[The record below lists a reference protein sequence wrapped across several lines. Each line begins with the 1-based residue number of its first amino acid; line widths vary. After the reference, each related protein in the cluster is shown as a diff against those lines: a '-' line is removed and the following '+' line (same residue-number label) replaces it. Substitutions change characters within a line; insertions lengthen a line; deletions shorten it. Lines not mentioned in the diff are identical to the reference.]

1 MIKPPDYVSGIKPY
15 IPGKPMEELER
26 ELGIKDSIK
35 LASNENPLGPSPL
48 AIKAIIDNLTS
59 SNSSNSL
66 NRYPDGSGYY
76 IKGALSNKLSVR
88 EDEII
93 LGNGSNELIDIA
105 VRTFLQP
112 GDEAVMAHPSFIV
125 YPMAV
130 QAAGG
135 KPVQIP
141 LKNYTHDLDLMV
153 DAVTSRTRIVF
164 IANPNNPTG
173 TITKRSEFDRLMERL
188 PEGIL
193 VVADEAY
200 YEYVTD
206 PDYADS
212 MKHFRDGRDILILR
226 TFSKIYGLA
235 GLRIG
240 YGIARQDI
248 ISEMNKLRPP
258 FNTNS
263 IAQNAALWAL
273 KDDNH
278 VKHTREINEQG
289 KKYLYRELDSLHLKY
304 IPTEAN
310 FIYIL
315 LGQESPS
322 PHPLRSPSNPSLIN
336 NPSSQPPLSKG
347 GKGGLSLFQGGVWG
361 DSGSLYNE
369 LLRQGVIVRTV
380 GPKEIRVTIGL
391 PEENRKFIEALK
403 KSLVSSH

>member
-1 MIKPPDYVSGIKPY
+1 MIKPPDYISDIKPY
-15 IPGKPMEELER
+15 IPGKPIEELER
-26 ELGIKDSIK
+26 EFGIKDSIK
-35 LASNENPLGPSPL
+35 LASNENPIGPSPL
-48 AIKAIIDNLTS
+48 AIKAIIGSLIS

-76 IKGALSNKLSVR
+76 IKKALSDKLSVG

-112 GDEAVMAHPSFIV
+112 DDEAVMAHPSFIV

-130 QAAGG
+130 QAGGG
-135 KPVQIP
+135 KPVQTP
-141 LKNYTHDLDLMV
+141 LKNYTHDLEAMA
-153 DAVTSRTRIVF
+153 DAVTSKTKMLF

-173 TITKRSEFDRLMERL
+173 TINKRTEFDRLMDRL
-188 PEGIL
+188 PGGIL

-212 MKHFRDGRDILILR
+212 MKYFRDGRDILTLR

-273 KDDNH
+273 KDNNH

-289 KKYLYRELDSLHLKY
+289 KNYLYRELDSLNLKY

-315 LGQESPS
+315 LGQENPPSPPLKSPS
-322 PHPLRSPSNPSLIN
+322 AP
-336 NPSSQPPLSKG
+336 
-347 GKGGLSLFQGGVWG
+347 LFQRGVWG
-361 DSGSLYNE
+361 DSGGLYNE
-369 LLRQGVIVRTV
+369 LLRQGVIVRPV

-391 PEENRKFIEALK
+391 PEENKRFIEALK
-403 KSLVSSH
+403 KSLVIGF

>member
-1 MIKPPDYVSGIKPY
+1 MIKPPDYISGIRPY
-15 IPGKPMEELER
+15 IPGKPIEELER

-48 AIKAIIDNLTS
+48 ALKAVVENLTS
-59 SNSSNSL
+59 SKNSNSL

-76 IKGALSNKLSVR
+76 IKKALSDKLSVR

-141 LKNYTHDLDLMV
+141 LKDYTHDFEAMA
-153 DAVTSRTRIVF
+153 DAVTSKTKMLF

-173 TITKRSEFDRLMERL
+173 TINKRSEFDRLIDRL
-188 PEGIL
+188 HGGIL
-193 VVADEAY
+193 VVTDEAY

-273 KDDNH
+273 KDNNH
-278 VKHTREINEQG
+278 IKHTREINEQG
-289 KKYLYRELDSLHLKY
+289 KKYLYRELDSLNLKY

-315 LGQESPS
+315 LGQD
-322 PHPLRSPSNPSLIN
+322 SNI
-336 NPSSQPPLSKG
+336 
-347 GKGGLSLFQGGVWG
+347 F
-361 DSGSLYNE
+361 YNE
-369 LLRQGVIVRTV
+369 LLRQGVIVRPV
-380 GPKEIRVTIGL
+380 GAKEIRVTIGL
-391 PEENRKFIEALK
+391 PEENKRFIEALK
-403 KSLVSSH
+403 KVINVGN